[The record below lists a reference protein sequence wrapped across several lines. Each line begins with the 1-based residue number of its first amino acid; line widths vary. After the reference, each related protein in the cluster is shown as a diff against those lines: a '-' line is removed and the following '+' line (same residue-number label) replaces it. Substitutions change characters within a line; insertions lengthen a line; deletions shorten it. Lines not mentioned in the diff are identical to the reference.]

1 MEDLW
6 CILHTETKTKLRN
19 PSQEE
24 IEVYNAIS
32 GARDKSGV
40 YHKTCFHLHTPASF
54 DYRLKQEWTPEQY
67 LEIQDAELLK
77 LCQEE
82 RIILPQISIDD
93 ISEDDIRD
101 YSNKKEFLSYLL
113 LAERLIINNIEVRQ
127 LLSRG
132 KITFYSLIFMEW
144 AMNCKVCVLWALW

>member
-1 MEDLW
+1 M
-6 CILHTETKTKLRN
+6 
-19 PSQEE
+19 
-24 IEVYNAIS
+24 
-32 GARDKSGV
+32 
-40 YHKTCFHLHTPASF
+40 
-54 DYRLKQEWTPEQY
+54 KQEWTPEQY

-113 LAERLIINNIEVRQ
+113 LAERLIINNIAYGGDEQQLVRC
-127 LLSRG
+127 STAVVRSFSG
-132 KITFYSLIFMEW
+132 S
-144 AMNCKVCVLWALW
+144 